1 MKKTILLSLY
11 FILIVNNVFAI
22 EYRRQFQDYRSL
34 GMGNTGIA
42 SANNSA
48 TLFYNPAALANITDG
63 WVDLPAIQ
71 ATYSSEAAAI
81 YDEIQGGGFLETTE
95 DQLDFM
101 EEYIGKKIYVQI
113 DAGIN
118 AFVNLDKKGITIGG
132 NYMVERI
139 LDFDVQNPALPE
151 IAGFERYDQ
160 MKRVGFSY
168 PIGLGQFVL
177 GLGYST
183 LIRKERS
190 YVFTTTQA
198 LAGEDFPSI
207 SLTDVADGSSD
218 TGSGYDV
225 GFLFRFATPYR
236 VVFAGVWRSGI
247 TMTDATDIPP
257 EVALG
262 LTMSHEFGPF
272 KWVMALDVRDITMEQ
287 GSEGDESWARRVHGG
302 MELAMFPTSDLN
314 YLLTVRGGYNQG
326 YKSLGAEF
334 RLGNTLVVG
343 VTQFSE
349 EVGEFAG
356 DKENK
361 RTAVYVSLGF

>member
-1 MKKTILLSLY
+1 MNKKILLSLY
-11 FILIVNNVFAI
+11 FILLFHTAFAI

-63 WVDLPAIQ
+63 WVDIPAIQ
-71 ATYSSEAAAI
+71 ATYSPEASAI
-81 YDEIQGGGFLETTE
+81 YAEIQKGGFLETTE
-95 DQLDFM
+95 DQLAFM
-101 EEYIGKKIYVQI
+101 EEYMGKKIYVQV

-118 AFVNLDKKGITIGG
+118 AFINLDKKGTTIGG

-139 LDFDVQNPALPE
+139 LDFDIQNPALPE

-160 MKRVGFSY
+160 MKLVGFSY

-177 GLGYST
+177 GLGAQT

-198 LAGEDFPSI
+198 LAGEAFPSI
-207 SLTDVADGSSD
+207 ALTDVADGSSD
-218 TGSGYDV
+218 TGTGYDV
-225 GFLFRFATPYR
+225 GFLFRFASPYR
-236 VVFAGVWRSGI
+236 VVLAGVWRSGI
-247 TMTDATDIPP
+247 SMDEATDIPP
-257 EVALG
+257 EAALG
-262 LTMSHEFGPF
+262 FTMAHEFGPF
-272 KWVMALDVRDITMEQ
+272 KWVMAIDVRDLTQEQ
-287 GSEGDESWARRVHGG
+287 GSEGDKSWARRIHGG
-302 MELAMFPTSDLN
+302 MEFAMFPTSDLN

-334 RLGNTLVVG
+334 RLGNSLVIG
-343 VTQFSE
+343 VAQFSE

-361 RTAVYVSLGF
+361 RTAAYVSLGF